1 MATIN
6 ATLTIGSGDL
16 LTSNLAFSVAST
28 LTKAG
33 SANGLTKTTGLAR
46 TNFLST
52 DPASRSKI
60 LYRADDA
67 ATNGSNKVYLKNLST
82 TVAEFFTVYVDQE
95 EMGRLY
101 AGDFAFFPWSATQ
114 GTLETFVVT
123 SAGTVAAGDSWNFDG
138 ITTTSADADSTN
150 FAIAVDDLIEFI
162 NEVKQ
167 EDVESKYIQKKKKG
181 NTWIQKKSDTK
192 KNSGISK
199 KYPNAKEADLN
210 KNGITDAWL
219 LDENNDGI
227 NEKVLMD
234 FNEDG
239 IIEGVALDE
248 NENNNYEMIVF
259 DDDLDGNPDR
269 IEYDEDDDGTMDVVG
284 YDYNQDGEW
293 DKFEELS

>member
-28 LTKAG
+28 LSKAG
-33 SANGLTKTTGLAR
+33 SANGLTKTSGLAR

-82 TVAEFFTVYVDQE
+82 TVAEFFTVYIDQE

-123 SAGTVAAGDSWNFDG
+123 ATGTVAVNESWTFDG
-138 ITTTSADADSTN
+138 ITTTSTSTAIN
-150 FAIAVDDLIEFI
+150 TFAQQVDNEHYPNWTTSISTAAVTFTARQAGANGVVTGTTAIIGDTL
-162 NEVKQ
+162 
-167 EDVESKYIQKKKKG
+167 VESGDG
-181 NTWIQKKSDTK
+181 NFTMPIT
-192 KNSGISK
+192 SGAAGTRS
-199 KYPNAKEADLN
+199 EAD
-210 KNGITDAWL
+210 IVL
-219 LDENNDGI
+219 LPS
-227 NEKVLMD
+227 
-234 FNEDG
+234 
-239 IIEGVALDE
+239 VAT
-248 NENNNYEMIVF
+248 
-259 DDDLDGNPDR
+259 
-269 IEYDEDDDGTMDVVG
+269 TMDLEHMLFK
-284 YDYNQDGEW
+284 Q
-293 DKFEELS
+293 

>member
-28 LTKAG
+28 LSKAG
-33 SANGLTKTTGLAR
+33 SANGLTKTSGLAR

-82 TVAEFFTVYVDQE
+82 TVTEFFTVYIDQE

-123 SAGTVAAGDSWNFDG
+123 IGGTWVAGETWSFDG
-138 ITTTSADADSTN
+138 ITTAAATTVVA
-150 FAIAVDDLIEFI
+150 AIAVLIDA
-162 NEVKQ
+162 Q
-167 EDVESKYIQKKKKG
+167 H
-181 NTWIQKKSDTK
+181 
-192 KNSGISK
+192 
-199 KYPNAKEADLN
+199 YPNWTTSITGAAVTFIARHASVNGVVTAADAVTGDVIVQGGGSDATGVISAGAAGTRSEADIVILPS
-210 KNGITDAWL
+210 
-219 LDENNDGI
+219 
-227 NEKVLMD
+227 
-234 FNEDG
+234 
-239 IIEGVALDE
+239 VAT
-248 NENNNYEMIVF
+248 
-259 DDDLDGNPDR
+259 
-269 IEYDEDDDGTMDVVG
+269 TMDL
-284 YDYNQDGEW
+284 EHMLLH
-293 DKFEELS
+293 E

>member
-28 LTKAG
+28 LSKAG

-82 TVAEFFTVYVDQE
+82 TVTEFFTVYIDQE

-123 SAGTVAAGDSWNFDG
+123 IAGTWVVGETWSFDG
-138 ITTTSADADSTN
+138 ITTAAANTTVADIAAQVDNQHYPNWTTSISGAAVTFTARQAGENGVVAAGTDDAIDGDVIVQGGGSDATAAITSA
-150 FAIAVDDLIEFI
+150 AVGTR
-162 NEVKQ
+162 
-167 EDVESKYIQKKKKG
+167 S
-181 NTWIQKKSDTK
+181 
-192 KNSGISK
+192 
-199 KYPNAKEADLN
+199 EADIVILPN
-210 KNGITDAWL
+210 VATT
-219 LDENNDGI
+219 
-227 NEKVLMD
+227 MD
-234 FNEDG
+234 LEHMLFNE
-239 IIEGVALDE
+239 
-248 NENNNYEMIVF
+248 
-259 DDDLDGNPDR
+259 
-269 IEYDEDDDGTMDVVG
+269 
-284 YDYNQDGEW
+284 
-293 DKFEELS
+293 

>member
-6 ATLTIGSGDL
+6 ATLTLGSGDL

-28 LTKAG
+28 LSKAG

-82 TVAEFFTVYVDQE
+82 TVTEFFTVYIDQE

-114 GTLETFVVT
+114 GTLETFIVT

-150 FAIAVDDLIEFI
+150 FAIAVDAQHYPNWTTSIATAAVTFTARQAGVNGVVTSSTAISGDTITDLASSDLTMAITAAAVGTRSEADI
-162 NEVKQ
+162 V
-167 EDVESKYIQKKKKG
+167 VESSVV
-181 NTWIQKKSDTK
+181 T
-192 KNSGISK
+192 
-199 KYPNAKEADLN
+199 
-210 KNGITDAWL
+210 
-219 LDENNDGI
+219 
-227 NEKVLMD
+227 
-234 FNEDG
+234 
-239 IIEGVALDE
+239 
-248 NENNNYEMIVF
+248 
-259 DDDLDGNPDR
+259 
-269 IEYDEDDDGTMDVVG
+269 TMDLEHMLFK
-284 YDYNQDGEW
+284 Q
-293 DKFEELS
+293 

>member
-28 LTKAG
+28 LSKAG
-33 SANGLTKTTGLAR
+33 LATGLTKTSGLAR

-82 TVAEFFTVYVDQE
+82 TVAEFFTVYIDQE

-123 SAGTVAAGDSWNFDG
+123 ATGTVAVGESWTFDG
-138 ITTTSADADSTN
+138 ITTTSTSTAIN
-150 FAIAVDDLIEFI
+150 TFAQQID
-162 NEVKQ
+162 NEH
-167 EDVESKYIQKKKKG
+167 
-181 NTWIQKKSDTK
+181 
-192 KNSGISK
+192 
-199 KYPNAKEADLN
+199 YPNWTTSISTAAVTFTARQAGVNGVVTAGTDDAIDGDTLAESGDGNFSMPITAAAVGTRSEADIVILPSVA
-210 KNGITDAWL
+210 TT
-219 LDENNDGI
+219 
-227 NEKVLMD
+227 MD
-234 FNEDG
+234 LEHMLFNE
-239 IIEGVALDE
+239 
-248 NENNNYEMIVF
+248 
-259 DDDLDGNPDR
+259 
-269 IEYDEDDDGTMDVVG
+269 
-284 YDYNQDGEW
+284 
-293 DKFEELS
+293 

>member
-28 LTKAG
+28 LSKAG
-33 SANGLTKTTGLAR
+33 SANGLTKTSGLAR

-82 TVAEFFTVYVDQE
+82 AVAEFFTVYIDHE

-123 SAGTVAAGDSWNFDG
+123 IGGTWVAGETWAFDG
-138 ITTTSADADSTN
+138 ITTAAANTTVADIAGQVDNQHYPNWTTSISGAAVTFVARSASVNGVVTAGTDD
-150 FAIAVDDLIEFI
+150 AIAG
-162 NEVKQ
+162 
-167 EDVESKYIQKKKKG
+167 DVIVQG
-181 NTWIQKKSDTK
+181 GGSDATAV
-192 KNSGISK
+192 IS
-199 KYPNAKEADLN
+199 AAAVGTRSEADIVILPS
-210 KNGITDAWL
+210 
-219 LDENNDGI
+219 
-227 NEKVLMD
+227 
-234 FNEDG
+234 
-239 IIEGVALDE
+239 VAT
-248 NENNNYEMIVF
+248 
-259 DDDLDGNPDR
+259 
-269 IEYDEDDDGTMDVVG
+269 TMDL
-284 YDYNQDGEW
+284 EHMLLH
-293 DKFEELS
+293 E

>member
-28 LTKAG
+28 LSKAG

-82 TVAEFFTVYVDQE
+82 TVAEFFTVYIDQE

-114 GTLETFVVT
+114 GTPETFVVT
-123 SAGTVAAGDSWNFDG
+123 IGGTWVAGETWAFDG
-138 ITTTSADADSTN
+138 ITTAAANTTVAD
-150 FAIAVDDLIEFI
+150 IAGQVDA
-162 NEVKQ
+162 Q
-167 EDVESKYIQKKKKG
+167 H
-181 NTWIQKKSDTK
+181 
-192 KNSGISK
+192 
-199 KYPNAKEADLN
+199 YPNWTTSITGAAVTFIARRAGGPTVITADDAITGDVIVQGGGSDATAVISGGTAGAGSRSEADIVILPSVA
-210 KNGITDAWL
+210 TT
-219 LDENNDGI
+219 
-227 NEKVLMD
+227 MD
-234 FNEDG
+234 LEHMLFNE
-239 IIEGVALDE
+239 
-248 NENNNYEMIVF
+248 
-259 DDDLDGNPDR
+259 
-269 IEYDEDDDGTMDVVG
+269 
-284 YDYNQDGEW
+284 
-293 DKFEELS
+293 